1 MPNKEMPKK
10 SSQPGK
16 MKPSSVHRA
25 TEADAGLA
33 GRESLGKDSQESDF
47 EITGRESLVSKK
59 EDKNRPA
66 RR

>member
-16 MKPSSVHRA
+16 MKPDSVRRA

-33 GRESLGKDSQESDF
+33 GRENLSKDSGETDF
-47 EITGRESLVSKK
+47 EITGRESLVNKK
-59 EDKNRPA
+59 DDKHRSA